1 MVQRDLVVLD
11 PAGDLQGAL
20 RGEGTGLRFQAQAQH
35 PIEQQRQEADQGM
48 RPDAVGQAMEDRCDF
63 DLGLQNPESPF
74 DVGQRLVA
82 RHDLGRGRIWNVGNE
97 DQLAIHQPRPLQRTF
112 VDLVG
117 EYLGGEID
125 PDDVRQMRVSDRFVE
140 MGDRAGV

>member
-1 MVQRDLVVLD
+1 LVQRDLVILD

-20 RGEGTGLRFQAQAQH
+20 RGERACLRLQTQAQH

-48 RPDAVGQAMEDRCDF
+48 RPDAIRQAMEDRRDL
-63 DLGLQNPESPF
+63 DLGFQDTESPF

-82 RHDLGRGRIWNVGNE
+82 RHDLGRGRIRNVGNE
-97 DQLAIHQPRPLQRTF
+97 DQFAIQQPRAIQRTF

-125 PDDVRQMRVSDRFVE
+125 LDDVRQMRVSDRLVE
-140 MGDRAGV
+140 TGDRAGV